1 MQCLRAV
8 GGASR
13 RAQSL
18 HDSLQPSMCGRS
30 HTTWSPSPCGGL
42 LQGRE
47 METTAMRAAAVRAD
61 SAGSSPDAPT
71 QPIGLTDPL
80 SLSPAAKASVQI
92 LIVDDERTLRQS
104 CASMLTHEGHN
115 VRQSSLGCASS
126 EAPKRLLLAT

>member
-18 HDSLQPSMCGRS
+18 HDILRPSMCGRS

-47 METTAMRAAAVRAD
+47 METTAMLAAAVRAD

-92 LIVDDERTLRQS
+92 LIVIDERTLPVS
-104 CASMLTHEGHN
+104 SASMHTHEHSN
-115 VRQSSLGCASS
+115 VH
-126 EAPKRLLLAT
+126 

>member
-8 GGASR
+8 GGVSR

-18 HDSLQPSMCGRS
+18 HNSLRLSMCGRS

-47 METTAMRAAAVRAD
+47 METTAMRAATVRAG

-71 QPIGLTDPL
+71 QPIGLTHAL
-80 SLSPAAKASVQI
+80 SLSPAPKPILHI
-92 LIVDDERTLRQS
+92 LIVDDYRNPT
-104 CASMLTHEGHN
+104 
-115 VRQSSLGCASS
+115 
-126 EAPKRLLLAT
+126 